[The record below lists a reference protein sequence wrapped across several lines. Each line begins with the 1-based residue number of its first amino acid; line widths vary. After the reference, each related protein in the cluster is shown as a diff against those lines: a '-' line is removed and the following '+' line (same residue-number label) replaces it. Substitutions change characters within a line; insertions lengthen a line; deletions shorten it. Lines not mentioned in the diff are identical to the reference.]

1 MYYQTIVLIL
11 LSYDSKIVL
20 VMYMTKRIV
29 ISGSRNY
36 NNYEEAKR
44 YIDICINR
52 IKSEYNLIFVS
63 GVCRGA
69 DLLGERY
76 AEENGY
82 SIERYPAEW
91 EKFGKKAGP
100 LRNRKMAQIG
110 DYFIC
115 FWDGKS
121 AGTKSMIDFATA
133 LKKPIRI
140 IKIEN

>member
-1 MYYQTIVLIL
+1 MTK
-11 LSYDSKIVL
+11 KIV
-20 VMYMTKRIV
+20 V
-29 ISGSRNY
+29 SGCRDY

-44 YIDICINR
+44 YIGVCISR
-52 IKSEYNLIFVS
+52 IKLEYNLIFVS

-82 SIERYPAEW
+82 LIERYPAEW
-91 EKFGKKAGP
+91 NKFGKKAGH
-100 LRNRKMAQIG
+100 LRNQKMAQTG
-110 DYFIC
+110 DFFIC

-121 AGTKSMIDFATA
+121 AGTKSMIDLINA

-140 IKIEN
+140 IKIEK